1 MGSLDEKGFMRGRI
15 LANLDLAPELVTGT
29 SKVLGATPEVF
40 SGLRDNGGAGLVGK
54 GGGERRDRV
63 ADGLVRGVE
72 VKGASGRRKLG
83 FNRPVPTSSASP
95 VALAICPLMK
105 CREDS
110 WA

>member
-1 MGSLDEKGFMRGRI
+1 MRGRI

-29 SKVLGATPEVF
+29 SRVLGATPGVLR
-40 SGLRDNGGAGLVGK
+40 GLRDNGGAGLVGK
-54 GGGERRDRV
+54 GGGERRDSV
-63 ADGLVRGVE
+63 ADGLARGVE
-72 VKGASGRRKLG
+72 DRGAPGRRKLE
-83 FNRPVPTSSASP
+83 FKRPVPTSRASP